1 MPAYSGSLYFN
12 ISSIINNCS
21 PGDEITIELV
31 TNNRPASNNWTASMD
46 YGNLTIDIQSTS
58 VVGYPYASSG
68 TTFGNFVYTIVSPS
82 TIVLNSSLTSFLTN
96 YQQVPYFVSASQV
109 VTSSLYSQY
118 GEINYPFS
126 LSYGDKIVLTS
137 VEGRSQV
144 VVISNYTITNNR
156 AYISVYPDINNYFIN
171 YPNNIASFLVV
182 KRLQDEQNIILTFKK
197 PPGATSYG
205 FVIPEDVDLNLLNN
219 ISAIQSNVQQQLL
232 STQQNS
238 DQ

>member
-12 ISSIINNCS
+12 ISSLISNCS
-21 PGDEITIELV
+21 AGDEITIELIN
-31 TNNRPASNNWTASMD
+31 NNRPASNNWTASMD

-58 VVGYPYASSG
+58 VAGYPFASSG
-68 TTFGNFVYTIVSPS
+68 ATFGNFAYNIVSPN

-109 VTSSLYSQY
+109 ITSSLYSQY

-126 LSYGDKIVLTS
+126 LNYGDKIVLTS
-137 VEGRSQV
+137 IEGRSQV
-144 VVISNYTITNNR
+144 VVISHYNVINQR

-171 YPNNIASFLVV
+171 YPNNIASFLIV
-182 KRLQDEQNIILTFKK
+182 KRLEDEQNIILTFRK